1 LKKRIKHRNNLDSNT
16 WLIIN
21 LIEET
26 GCNPSELIQ
35 LAGEHINKGFLNIP
49 ENLTKNKSARSVKL
63 TKRLLRI
70 LADTRGLLISGRQG
84 AYSTR
89 RIQQILKGEGLSARQ
104 LRKRFL
110 RKNFK
115 NSGLKHMKD
124 HPKIVRIPKIS
135 GRDGLVLSIF
145 HETGCK
151 TGELCKLR
159 VADVGSEIRFSHRKM
174 HVSQLLQDGLNKAC
188 RGRNANEYLFNSS
201 TGALSAR
208 RIQQIVKKHGIT
220 PRMIRKSFAMR
231 MSKSKSCSQISKV
244 MGVKKVT
251 AFTHGII

>member
-1 LKKRIKHRNNLDSNT
+1 MDFNT

-21 LIEET
+21 LIKET

-35 LAGEHINKGFLNIP
+35 LTGEHINNGFLNIP
-49 ENLTKNKSARSVKL
+49 KNLTKNSSARSVKL
-63 TKRLLRI
+63 TKRLFRL
-70 LADTRGLLISGRQG
+70 LANTKGLLISGRQG

-89 RIQQILKGEGLSARQ
+89 RIQQILKKEGLTARQ

-110 RKNFK
+110 RKNPK
-115 NSGLKHMKD
+115 SSGLKHLKD
-124 HPKIVRIPKIS
+124 YPKIVKIPKIS
-135 GRDGLVLSIF
+135 GRDGLILSIF

-159 VADVGSEIRFSHRKM
+159 VADVGSEIKFSDRKM
-174 HVSQLLQDGLNKAC
+174 HVSELLRDRLNKAC
-188 RGRNANEYLFNSS
+188 RGRNPNEYLFNSS

-220 PRMIRKSFAMR
+220 PRMIRRSFAMR
-231 MSKSKSCSQISKV
+231 ISKSKSHTQISKV